1 MNRIFMQMPF
11 RATKKTLRLL
21 AFKEGEGDGA
31 DNGGFS
37 DAEIAALSAP
47 EGHLEFTPE
56 PPVADPPPPPA
67 GETEEQKQARMATEA
82 AALLEKQKATPP
94 AGFQEHLAPFALLE
108 KTYGI
113 KVDQSKVTPEN
124 AAEALVQTVLN
135 NYDFKE
141 MFDPQVLALQ
151 EQINAGKKFADAIKP
166 FAPLAPVGSDDDI
179 LSTYYED
186 TLGMTKEEA
195 AEEIKGLTNKNIE
208 LRRAKIYNE
217 QKQEHQ
223 KEYQTKQQ
231 TEQFAT
237 EWVAHTQAVEKD
249 VDSLLNTF
257 DQYTDIWGVKLSG
270 ADKDA
275 FKPVFKKLLVPDP
288 KSPGE
293 PALFHKLLDNDETM
307 LRVAYALFKGNG
319 FTADLLSK
327 PEEVRKAIEGKLL
340 ADPGIQF
347 ANRKTEDQDDQKI
360 LDNFSRP
367 ESLIQQS

>member
-1 MNRIFMQMPF
+1 MQMPF
-11 RATKKTLRLL
+11 RVTKKTLRLL

-31 DNGGFS
+31 NNGGFS
-37 DAEIAALSAP
+37 DAEIAALAAP
-47 EGHLEFTPE
+47 EGHVEFKEE
-56 PPVADPPPPPA
+56 PPAGDPPPPA
-67 GETEEQKQARMATEA
+67 GETEEQKQARAAAEA
-82 AALLEKQKATPP
+82 AALLEKQKNNPP
-94 AGFQEHLAPFALLE
+94 APEGFQEHLAPFTLLE

-113 KVDQSKVTPEN
+113 KIDQSKVTPEN

-151 EQINAGKKFADAIKP
+151 EEINAGKKFADAIKP

-195 AEEIKGLTNKNIE
+195 AEEIKALTNKNIE

-217 QKQEHQ
+217 QKQENQ
-223 KEYQTKQQ
+223 KQHQTKQQ
-231 TEQFAT
+231 QEQFAA
-237 EWVAHTQAVEKD
+237 EWATHTQAVEKD

-257 DQYTDIWGVKLSG
+257 NEYTDIWGVKLSG
-270 ADKDA
+270 ADKDE

-288 KSPGE
+288 SKPGE

-307 LRVAYALFKGNG
+307 LKVAYMLVKGSKL
-319 FTADLLSK
+319 TADLLSK

-347 ANRKTEDQDDQKI
+347 TGRKTEDQDDQKV
-360 LDNFSRP
+360 LSNFSNP
-367 ESLIQQS
+367 EPFIQ